1 MGRGSSGGAL
11 AISAPGIV
19 GSNGPERTDRT
30 TNCPIARAR
39 LNGAYDGA
47 KDLSSQSTNP
57 SFLVVLPENPPAA
70 VYSASKAAV
79 LLERSRKSI

>member
-1 MGRGSSGGAL
+1 MGCGSSGGAL

-19 GSNGPERTDRT
+19 GSNGPERTVRT
-30 TNCPIARAR
+30 TNCPIAFAR
-39 LNGAYDGA
+39 LNGAYDEA
-47 KDLSSQSTNP
+47 KDLSYRTTNP
-57 SFLVVLPENPPAA
+57 SFLVVLPENPLEA